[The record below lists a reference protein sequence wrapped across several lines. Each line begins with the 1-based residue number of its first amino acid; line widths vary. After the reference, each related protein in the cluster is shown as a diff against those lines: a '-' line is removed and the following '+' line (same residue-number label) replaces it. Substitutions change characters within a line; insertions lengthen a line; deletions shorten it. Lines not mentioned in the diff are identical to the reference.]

1 MATKFWMKQGEMVGT
16 AHHNREGAVVDFR
29 PVTSSA
35 TVEEHGCQIRGQ
47 LDLRLNVRFDGTA
60 TLTLA
65 PPKGVEV
72 EALVMSATRT
82 NRETLQDE
90 VCFSRFKETWHAE
103 FEGVLFSATREMTEN
118 KHTPE
123 AEAVRAKAEATRR
136 AEKAASE
143 RAERMV
149 EERLCRATPAEF
161 LNLSQPNGR
170 EWGKLGSA
178 NWQSVLSELVTRVRK
193 ALVEHPEEVEL
204 SPTRPRVDAA
214 WLATMRQGLLAI
226 KAEEQ
231 AKRKAEFLGR

>member
-1 MATKFWMKQGEMVGT
+1 MATKFWMKQGETVGT
-16 AHHNREGAVVDFR
+16 AHHSREGVVVDFR
-29 PVTSSA
+29 PVTSSP
-35 TVEEHGCQIRGQ
+35 R
-47 LDLRLNVRFDGTA
+47 LDVRFDGSTA

-65 PPKGVEV
+65 PPKGVEI
-72 EALVMSATRT
+72 EALVMPATRT
-82 NRETLQDE
+82 ARETLQDE

-103 FEGVLFSATREMTEN
+103 FECVSFSATREVTED

-123 AEAVRAKAEATRR
+123 AEAVRAEAEATRW
-136 AEKAASE
+136 AEKTARE

-193 ALVEHPEEVEL
+193 ALVENPQEVEL
-204 SPTRPRVDAA
+204 SPTRPRVDAT

-226 KAEEQ
+226 KAEEKA
-231 AKRKAEFLGR
+231 AKKAAFLAR